1 MTSPLYTQGNSEEW
15 SDLPDRSVPEGHAFD
30 LHHTASA
37 RQSQTQD
44 RSGIHGRGGG
54 GVSLTL
60 VTSHGRNLVIE
71 SAHGPAL
78 WCNPSACD
86 SSPLTFLKN
95 V

>member
-1 MTSPLYTQGNSEEW
+1 MTCQTEVSQKVMPLTYTT
-15 SDLPDRSVPEGHAFD
+15 LPRPRRVRPKTGQASTVKFPFPPGEG
-30 LHHTASA
+30 
-37 RQSQTQD
+37 R
-44 RSGIHGRGGG
+44 GRGGG